1 MNFNNMVMITYNSN
15 DTLKKAYTNWE
26 QREWD
31 LTYTMV
37 STKNYRDNEHEK
49 KELMLLNY
57 DTPKPISLEEFMI

>member
-1 MNFNNMVMITYNSN
+1 
-15 DTLKKAYTNWE
+15 
-26 QREWD
+26 
-31 LTYTMV
+31 MV